1 MTRAFVPAILLAL
14 IPVSHAFAQSP
25 DLSAPA
31 FTVSAADLQS
41 LSATI
46 PVDKQFPAQVLYEEA
61 KYQIAAD
68 GTLTYTH
75 RMVYRVDSDAAV
87 RGWAE
92 VSAQWDPWFEKPAQI
107 HARVLQPD
115 GTFVELDQKTIT
127 DAPIKVEEQDDD
139 TFSSAHVRR
148 APLPG
153 MAIGSII
160 EEQQI
165 TQEKIPYFSAGA
177 LYRFGFRAN
186 IPAARIRMITET
198 PAALP
203 YKDLI
208 HDLPN
213 LSVTRQ
219 QTDGVRRIV
228 YEQTNIEA
236 GHNYDIE
243 LATNQQLRPTVEF
256 ATGTSWASIAKAFS
270 AMSDPQTVTAEA
282 QAILPSPLP
291 TERMAR
297 IRAIVKEL
305 HHQVRYTG
313 VEFGA
318 ARLTPMRPADVI
330 QRHYGDCKDKAT
342 LLVAML
348 RAAGIKANLALL
360 SVGPGPDVASAL
372 PGISLFNHAIVY
384 VPADGPHT
392 QPLWIDAT
400 AETFAVGSLPY
411 EDEGRQALVI
421 SPETTALTRIPE
433 PRPEDSVLIKTR
445 TFKLAELGPSQV
457 EEQSD
462 THGCIDATY
471 RAEFGG
477 PETPKLHENVET
489 YVKNAYLA
497 KNLTRFEH
505 GDATDFEHPFLLTV
519 AADKATRG
527 NSSLVDAVVVI
538 FPNTTI
544 NGLPQWFVTQP
555 PSEGPDQSADAKR
568 ELELERQSRPASFA
582 VRPFIYEQRTRIL
595 VPDGF
600 VVRPLPA
607 DKTTQMGPAT
617 LTETYLSTEPK
628 PGEPGVVEVR
638 FRFNTGVSTI
648 TADQAL
654 ALRTAVLALNKRDY
668 VGIYFDQAGARELTA
683 GHIREA
689 LAIDRKLIAAR
700 PDDAL
705 HHLQLSRAL
714 LDAGIGDEA
723 QAEALRATQL
733 DPKLSAAFA
742 QYGWTLQHNA
752 LGERL
757 GKGFDLHAAI
767 AAYNHAIELDP
778 DDNEP
783 RMDLAILKEFDAR
796 GERYAADADLP
807 GAIAGYKDLIE
818 RNKSKGELAL
828 APYRENLM
836 YALLYARQ
844 YAELDSMIASLPST
858 NSHRQLAITSIT
870 AQHGA
875 PAGITEAERGN
886 VAQTE
891 RNQNLIGAGNLLA
904 NLGFYPEAAAVM
916 TAGMQGATD
925 AAAAARRV
933 ELYKSLKKISLTPL
947 PLTDPAHPVQ
957 IATVGMLAGTLTRQ
971 QAIDMTSKHAYSS
984 QQSLERDVDK
994 ALANVG
1000 FLAKVADRSDMAPSV
1015 MLDLIAGNMTFTSKG
1030 DDEHGYAVVAT
1041 MPGSEPD
1048 HTYVVKED
1056 GAYRAVA
1063 GDKDRPDD
1071 NTPLGIEILYALDH
1085 NKPAE
1090 AKAML
1095 DWRRDLTHKQG
1106 GDDAFGGP
1114 LLPRFWTINSAK
1126 PGADSPAAMRLAAI
1140 SLLAGSMDAKP
1151 YLAEISAARDKAT
1164 GLAQTDLDL
1173 LLAVA
1178 AMYAEQPAV
1187 GMPAA
1192 QRLLDQEPD
1201 SVMALA
1207 LVGQGYSLQHDAKG
1221 WLAMLAPRLARK
1233 PDDRDLLGQQAL
1245 AYELA
1250 SNWTAAQ
1257 ATEQKVLDSGKA
1269 TAADYNG
1276 YAWIGLF
1283 HDDLG
1288 DDISKAAQE
1297 SAQLSKNSGF
1307 AELHTLAC
1315 IYAAQGKTTEARK
1328 VLEEAMYANNQ
1339 VEPNSA
1345 VWYALG
1351 LIYEQ
1356 YGAKSA
1362 AVDAYKKVQA
1372 HENDD
1377 HTYID
1382 PADTYVL
1389 AQTRLAALSK

>member
-1 MTRAFVPAILLAL
+1 MTRAFIPAILLTL
-14 IPVSHAFAQSP
+14 ITSAPQAFAQTP

-31 FTVSAADLQS
+31 FTLSAADLQT
-41 LSATI
+41 LSAAI
-46 PVDKQFPAQVLYEEA
+46 PVDKQFPAQILYEES
-61 KYQIAAD
+61 KYQIAPD
-68 GTLTYTH
+68 GTLTNTH
-75 RMVYRVDSDAAV
+75 RMVYRVDADAAV

-92 VSAQWDPWFEKPAQI
+92 VSAQWDPWYEKPAQI
-107 HARVLQPD
+107 QARVLQPD
-115 GTFVELDQKTIT
+115 GTFVDLDQKTVT
-127 DAPIKVEEQDDD
+127 DAPVKIEDDV
-139 TFSSAHVRR
+139 TFSSAHIRR

-160 EEQQI
+160 EEQEI
-165 TQEKIPYFSAGA
+165 TEEKTPYFSAGG
-177 LYRFGFRAN
+177 LYRFAFRSN
-186 IPAARIRMITET
+186 LPAARTRMITET
-198 PAALP
+198 PASLP

-219 QTDGVRRIV
+219 EADGIRRVI

-236 GHNYDIE
+236 AHSYDIE
-243 LATNQQLRPTVEF
+243 LATNQLTRPSVEF
-256 ATGTSWASIAKAFS
+256 ATGTSWSSVAKAYA
-270 AMSDPQTVTAEA
+270 AMSDPQTITAEA

-291 TERMAR
+291 TDRMAK

-318 ARLTPMRPADVI
+318 ARLTPMRPSEVI
-330 QRHYGDCKDKAT
+330 QRHYGDCKDKAN

-360 SVGPGPDVASAL
+360 DVGPGPDVSTAL
-372 PGISLFNHAIVY
+372 PGISLFDHAIVY

-411 EDEGRQALVI
+411 EDHGRMALIV
-421 SPETTALTRIPE
+421 SPETTALTQIPE
-433 PRPEDSVLIKTR
+433 PKPEDSVLIETR
-445 TFKLAELGPSQV
+445 TFKLAEFGPSQV

-462 THGCIDATY
+462 THGTIDATY

-477 PETPKLHENVET
+477 PETPKVHEGLES

-497 KNLTRFEH
+497 KTLTKFEH
-505 GDATDFEHPFLLTV
+505 GDPSDFEHPFLLTV

-527 NSSLVDAVVVI
+527 NSSLVDAIVVV
-538 FPNTTI
+538 FPNATI
-544 NGLPQWFVTQP
+544 NGLPPWFSTQLP
-555 PSEGPDQSADAKR
+555 AEGPDVSADAKR
-568 ELELERQSRPASFA
+568 ELELERQSRPATFT

-595 VPDGF
+595 IPDGF
-600 VVRPLPA
+600 TVRSLPA
-607 DKTTQMGPAT
+607 NKTTQLGPAT
-617 LTETYLSTEPK
+617 LTETYLTPEPK

-638 FRFNTGVSTI
+638 FRFNSGASTI
-648 TADQAL
+648 SADQAV
-654 ALRTAVLALNKRDY
+654 ALHAAVLDLNKRDY

-689 LAIDRKLIAAR
+689 LAIDRKLIAGR

-705 HHLQLSRAL
+705 HHLQLARAL
-714 LDAGIGDEA
+714 LDAGIGSEA

-742 QYGWTLQHNA
+742 QYAWTLEHNA

-767 AAYNHAIELDP
+767 AAYNRAIELDP

-807 GAIAGYKDLIE
+807 GAIADYKDLIA
-818 RNKSKGELAL
+818 RNKSKGEQIL

-836 YALLYARQ
+836 YAYLFARQ
-844 YAELDSMIASLPST
+844 YAELDTMIASLPST
-858 NSHRQLAITSIT
+858 NSHRQLAIASIT

-875 PAGITEAERGN
+875 PAGIAEAERGN
-886 VAQTE
+886 VAQNE
-891 RNQNLIGAGNLLA
+891 RNQNLLGAGNLLA
-904 NLGFYPEAAAVM
+904 NLGFYPEAADVM
-916 TAGMQGATD
+916 TAGMQGAAD
-925 AAAAARRV
+925 AAQEARRV
-933 ELYKSLKKISLTPL
+933 ELYKSLKKVSLTPL
-947 PLTDPAHPVQ
+947 PPTDPAHPVQ
-957 IATVGMLAGTLTRQ
+957 IGTVGMLAGTLTRQ
-971 QAIDMTSKHAYSS
+971 QAIDMTSKHAYVS

-1000 FLAKVADRSDMAPSV
+1000 FLAKVAERSEMSPSV
-1015 MLDLIAGNMTFTSKG
+1015 MLDLIAGNMTFTTKG

-1056 GAYRAVA
+1056 GAYRIVA

-1071 NTPLGIEILYALDH
+1071 NTPLGIEVLYALDH
-1085 NKPAE
+1085 NKPAQ

-1114 LLPRFWTINSAK
+1114 LLPRFWTINSSK

-1140 SLLAGSMDAKP
+1140 SLIAGSMEAKP

-1164 GLAQTDLDL
+1164 GLAQTDFDL
-1173 LLAVA
+1173 LLALA
-1178 AMYAEQPAV
+1178 AMYAEQPAI
-1187 GMPAA
+1187 GMPPA

-1201 SVMALA
+1201 SVTALS
-1207 LVGQGYSLQHDAKG
+1207 LVGQGYALQHNPAA
-1221 WLAMLAPRLARK
+1221 WQAMLAPRLARK
-1233 PDDRDLLGQQAL
+1233 PDDRDLLVQQAL
-1245 AYELA
+1245 AYQLA
-1250 SNWTAAQ
+1250 GNWTSAQ
-1257 ATEQKVLDSGKA
+1257 ATEQKVLDTGKA

-1283 HDDLG
+1283 HNDLG

-1297 SAQLSKNSGF
+1297 STQLSKNSGF

-1356 YGAKSA
+1356 YGANSA

-1372 HENDD
+1372 HENDN

-1382 PADTYVL
+1382 PADTYNL
-1389 AQTRLAALSK
+1389 AQTRLAALSH

>member
-1 MTRAFVPAILLAL
+1 MTRAFVPAIVLAL
-14 IPVSHAFAQSP
+14 IPLPRTFAQSALP
-25 DLSAPA
+25 VTDAAP
-31 FTVSAADLQS
+31 FTLSAADLQT

-46 PVDKQFPAQVLYEEA
+46 PVDKQFPAQILYEEA

-68 GTLTYTH
+68 GTLTLTH

-92 VSAQWDPWFEKPAQI
+92 VSAQWDPWYEKPAQI

-115 GTFVELDQKTIT
+115 GTFVDLDQKTVT
-127 DAPIKVEEQDDD
+127 DAPVKIEDDV
-139 TFSSAHVRR
+139 TFSSAHIRR

-160 EEQQI
+160 EAQEI
-165 TQEKIPYFSAGA
+165 TEEKTPYFSAGA
-177 LYRFGFRAN
+177 LYRFGFRDN

-198 PAALP
+198 PASLP

-213 LSVTRQ
+213 LSVTREV
-219 QTDGVRRIV
+219 TDGRRRVV
-228 YEQTNIEA
+228 YEQTNIA
-236 GHNYDIE
+236 AAHNYDIE
-243 LATNQQLRPTVEF
+243 LATNQQTRPSVEF
-256 ATGTSWASIAKAFS
+256 ATGASWASAAKAYA

-282 QAILPSPLP
+282 QTILPSPLP
-291 TERMAR
+291 EDRMAK

-318 ARLTPMRPADVI
+318 ARLTPMRPSEVI
-330 QRHYGDCKDKAT
+330 QRHYGDCKDKAN

-360 SVGPGPDVASAL
+360 SVGPGPDVSTAL
-372 PGISLFNHAIVY
+372 PGISLFDHAIVY

-411 EDEGRQALVI
+411 EDEGRHALVI
-421 SPETTALTRIPE
+421 SPDTTALTQIPE
-433 PRPEDSVLIKTR
+433 PRPEDSVLIETR
-445 TFKLAELGPSQV
+445 TFKLAEFGPSQV

-462 THGCIDATY
+462 TRGTIDATY

-477 PETPKLHENVET
+477 PETPKVHEGLET

-497 KNLTRFEH
+497 KNLTKFEH
-505 GDATDFEHPFLLTV
+505 GDASDFEHPFLLTV
-519 AADKATRG
+519 AADKSSRG

-538 FPNTTI
+538 FPNATI
-544 NGLPQWFVTQP
+544 TGLPPWFSSQLP
-555 PSEGPDQSADAKR
+555 AEGPDVSADAKR

-595 VPDGF
+595 VPAGF
-600 VVRPLPA
+600 TPRSLPA
-607 DKTTQMGPAT
+607 NKTTQLGPAT

-638 FRFNTGVSTI
+638 FRFNSGVSTL
-648 TADQAL
+648 TADQAV
-654 ALRTAVLALNKRDY
+654 ALHTAVLDLNKRDY

-705 HHLQLSRAL
+705 HHLQLARAL

-742 QYGWTLQHNA
+742 QYAWTLEHNA
-752 LGERL
+752 LGERF

-767 AAYNHAIELDP
+767 AAYNRAIELDP
-778 DDNEP
+778 DDIEP

-796 GERYAADADLP
+796 GERYAADSDLP
-807 GAIAGYKDLIE
+807 GAIAAYKDLIE
-818 RNKSKGELAL
+818 LNKSKGEQLL

-844 YAELDSMIASLPST
+844 HAELDTMIASLPSS
-858 NSHRQLAITSIT
+858 NSHRQLAIASVT

-875 PAGITEAERGN
+875 AAGIAQADKGN

-891 RNQNLIGAGNLLA
+891 RNQNLLAAGNLIA
-904 NLGFYPEAAAVM
+904 NLGLYPEAADVM
-916 TAGMQGATD
+916 TAGMQGASD
-925 AAAAARRV
+925 AAQEARRV

-947 PLTDPAHPVQ
+947 PPTDPAHPVQ
-957 IATVGMLAGTLTRQ
+957 IATLGIMAGTLTRQ
-971 QAIDMTSKHAYSS
+971 QVIDITSKHAYTS
-984 QQSLERDVDK
+984 QQSLERYAGK
-994 ALANVG
+994 MLANVG
-1000 FLAKVADRSDMAPSV
+1000 FLNKVAARSDMAPSV
-1015 MLDLIAGNMTFTSKG
+1015 MLDLIAGNMTFTAKG
-1030 DDEHGYAVVAT
+1030 DDEHGYAVLAT

-1048 HTYVVKED
+1048 HTFVVKED
-1056 GAYRAVA
+1056 GAYRMVA
-1063 GDKDRPDD
+1063 GDKDIPDD
-1071 NTPLGIEILYALDH
+1071 NAPLGIEVLYALDH
-1085 NKPAE
+1085 NKPAQ

-1114 LLPRFWTINSAK
+1114 LLPRFWTIDSSK

-1140 SLLAGSMDAKP
+1140 SLIAGSMDAKP

-1173 LLAVA
+1173 LLALA
-1178 AMYAEQPAV
+1178 AMFAEQPAI
-1187 GMPAA
+1187 GMPPA

-1201 SVMALA
+1201 SLTALS
-1207 LVGQGYSLQHDAKG
+1207 LVGQGYALQHDPKG
-1221 WLAMLAPRLARK
+1221 WLTMLAPRLARK
-1233 PDDRDLLGQQAL
+1233 PTDHDLLVQQAL
-1245 AYELA
+1245 AYQLA
-1250 SNWTAAQ
+1250 GDWKSAQ

-1269 TAADYNG
+1269 NAADYNG

-1288 DDISKAAQE
+1288 DDITKAAQE
-1297 SAQLSKNSGF
+1297 STQLSKNSGF

-1351 LIYEQ
+1351 LIYEH
-1356 YGAKSA
+1356 YGANSA

-1377 HTYID
+1377 RTYID

>member
-1 MTRAFVPAILLAL
+1 MTRAFIPAIVLAL
-14 IPVSHAFAQSP
+14 IPLPQAFAQSP
-25 DLSAPA
+25 DLAAPA
-31 FTVSAADLQS
+31 FTLSAADLQT

-46 PVDKQFPAQVLYEEA
+46 PVDKQFPAQILYEES
-61 KYQIAAD
+61 KYQIAPD
-68 GTLTYTH
+68 GTLTNTH
-75 RMVYRVDSDAAV
+75 RMVYRVDADAAV

-92 VSAQWDPWFEKPAQI
+92 VSAQWDPWYEKPAQI

-115 GTFVELDQKTIT
+115 GTFVDLDQKTIT
-127 DAPIKVEEQDDD
+127 DAPVKIEDDV
-139 TFSSAHVRR
+139 TFSSAHIRR

-160 EEQQI
+160 EEQEI
-165 TQEKIPYFSAGA
+165 TEEKTPYFSAGA
-177 LYRFGFRAN
+177 LYRFAFRSN
-186 IPAARIRMITET
+186 IPAARTRMITET
-198 PAALP
+198 PASLP

-213 LSVTRQ
+213 LSVTRHE
-219 QTDGVRRIV
+219 TDGVRRVV

-236 GHNYDIE
+236 AHSYDID
-243 LATNQQLRPTVEF
+243 LATNQLTRPSVEF
-256 ATGTSWASIAKAFS
+256 ATGTSWASVAKAYA

-282 QAILPSPLP
+282 QTILPSPLP
-291 TERMAR
+291 TERMAK

-305 HHQVRYTG
+305 HHDVRYTG

-318 ARLTPMRPADVI
+318 ARLTPMRPSEVI
-330 QRHYGDCKDKAT
+330 QRHYGDCKDKAN

-360 SVGPGPDVASAL
+360 DVGPGPDVSTAL
-372 PGISLFNHAIVY
+372 PGISLFDHAIVY

-392 QPLWIDAT
+392 QALWIDAT

-411 EDEGRQALVI
+411 EDEGRQALVV
-421 SPETTALTRIPE
+421 SPDTTALTQIPA
-433 PRPEDSVLIKTR
+433 PKPEDSVLIETR
-445 TFKLAELGPSQV
+445 TFKLAEFGPSQV

-462 THGCIDATY
+462 THGYIDATY

-477 PETPKLHENVET
+477 PETPKVHEGLET

-497 KNLTRFEH
+497 KTLTKYEH
-505 GDATDFEHPFLLTV
+505 GDAADFEHPFLLTV

-527 NSSLVDAVVVI
+527 NSALVDAVVVI
-538 FPNTTI
+538 FPNATI
-544 NGLPQWFVTQP
+544 NGLPTWFSQQP
-555 PSEGPDQSADAKR
+555 PSEGPDQSANAKH
-568 ELELERQSRPASFA
+568 ELELERQSRPASFTI
-582 VRPFIYEQRTRIL
+582 RPFIYEQRTRIL
-595 VPDGF
+595 IPAGF
-600 VVRPLPA
+600 TARPLPA
-607 DKTTQMGPAT
+607 NKTMQLGPAS
-617 LTETYLSTEPK
+617 LTETYLAT
-628 PGEPGVVEVR
+628 EPGVIEVR
-638 FRFNTGVSTI
+638 FRFNSGTSTL
-648 TADQAL
+648 TPDQAI
-654 ALRTAVLALNKRDY
+654 ALRTAVLELNKRDY

-689 LAIDRKLIAAR
+689 LTIDRKLIAAR

-705 HHLQLSRAL
+705 HHLQLARAL

-742 QYGWTLQHNA
+742 QYAWTLEHNA
-752 LGERL
+752 LGERF
-757 GKGFDLHAAI
+757 GKGFDLHASI
-767 AAYNHAIELDP
+767 AAYNRAIELDP
-778 DDNEP
+778 DDSEP

-807 GAIAGYKDLIE
+807 GAIAGYQDLIE
-818 RNKSKGELAL
+818 RNKNKGEATL

-844 YAELDSMIASLPST
+844 YAELDTMIASLPST
-858 NSHRQLAITSIT
+858 NSHRQLAIASIT

-875 PAGITEAERGN
+875 PAGIAEAERGN
-886 VAQTE
+886 VAQNE
-891 RNQNLIGAGNLLA
+891 RNQNLLGAGNLLA
-904 NLGFYPEAAAVM
+904 NLGFYREAADVM
-916 TAGMQGATD
+916 TAGMQGAAD
-925 AAAAARRV
+925 AAQDARRI
-933 ELYKSLKKISLTPL
+933 ELYKSLKKVSLAPL
-947 PLTDPAHPVQ
+947 PPTDPAHPVQ
-957 IATVGMLAGTLTRQ
+957 VATIGLMAGTLTHQ
-971 QAIDMTSKHAYSS
+971 QLIDMTSKHAYTS
-984 QQSLERDVDK
+984 QQSLESYADK
-994 ALANVG
+994 MLASVG
-1000 FLAKVADRSDMAPSV
+1000 FLNKVAARSDMTPSV
-1015 MLDLIAGNMTFTSKG
+1015 MLDLIAGNMTFTAKG
-1030 DDEHGYAVVAT
+1030 DEEHGYAVLAT

-1048 HTYVVKED
+1048 HTFVVKED
-1056 GAYRAVA
+1056 GAYRMVA

-1071 NTPLGIEILYALDH
+1071 NAPLGIEILYALDH
-1085 NKPAE
+1085 NKPAQ

-1114 LLPRFWTINSAK
+1114 LLPRFWTIDSAK
-1126 PGADSPAAMRLAAI
+1126 PGADSPASMRLAAF
-1140 SLLAGSMDAKP
+1140 SLIAGSMDAKP

-1173 LLAVA
+1173 LLALA
-1178 AMYAEQPAV
+1178 AMYAEQPAI

-1201 SVMALA
+1201 SLTALS
-1207 LVGQGYSLQHDAKG
+1207 LVGQGYALQHDAKG
-1221 WLAMLAPRLARK
+1221 WLTMLAPRLARK
-1233 PDDRDLLGQQAL
+1233 PGDRDLLVQQAL
-1245 AYELA
+1245 AYQLA
-1250 SNWTAAQ
+1250 GDWKSAQ

-1288 DDISKAAQE
+1288 DDITKAAQE
-1297 SAQLSKNSGF
+1297 STQLSKNSGF

-1356 YGAKSA
+1356 YGAKTA
-1362 AVDAYKKVQA
+1362 AQDAYKNVQA
-1372 HENDD
+1372 HENDNR
-1377 HTYID
+1377 TYID
-1382 PADTYVL
+1382 PTDTYVL

>member
-1 MTRAFVPAILLAL
+1 MTRALLPALAL
-14 IPVSHAFAQSP
+14 ASLSALPAFAQTP
-25 DLSAPA
+25 DLSTAP
-31 FTVSAADLQS
+31 FTLSAADLKTI
-41 LSATI
+41 SASI
-46 PVDKQFPAQVLYEEA
+46 PVSKEFPAQILYEES

-68 GTLTYTH
+68 GTLTATH
-75 RMVYRVDSDAAV
+75 RMVYRVDTDAAV

-92 VSAQWDPWFEKPAQI
+92 VSAQWDPWYEKPAQI

-127 DAPIKVEEQDDD
+127 DAPVKAEDDV
-139 TFSSAHVRR
+139 TFSSAHIRR

-160 EEQQI
+160 EEQEI
-165 TQEKIPYFSAGA
+165 SQETTPYFSAGA
-177 LYRFGFRAN
+177 LYRVSFRDN
-186 IPAARIRMITET
+186 MPAARIRMITET
-198 PAALP
+198 PTSLP

-213 LSVTRQ
+213 LSVTREE
-219 QTDGVRRIV
+219 TNGLRRVV
-228 YEQTNIEA
+228 YEQTNINA
-236 GHNYDIE
+236 AHSYDID
-243 LATNQQLRPTVEF
+243 LATNQATRPSVEF
-256 ATGTSWASIAKAFS
+256 ATGTSWASIAKAYA
-270 AMSDPQTVTAEA
+270 AMSDPQTLTAEA
-282 QAILPSPLP
+282 QTILPNPLP
-291 TERMAR
+291 ADRMAK

-305 HHQVRYTG
+305 HHDVRYTG

-318 ARLTPMRPADVI
+318 ARLTPMSPSEVI
-330 QRHYGDCKDKAT
+330 QRHYGDCKDKAN

-360 SVGPGPDVASAL
+360 DVGPGPDVSPTL
-372 PGISLFNHAIVY
+372 PGISLFDHAIVY
-384 VPADGPHT
+384 VPADGHNP
-392 QPLWIDAT
+392 PLWIDAT
-400 AETFAVGSLPY
+400 ADTFAVGSLPY

-421 SPETTALTRIPE
+421 SPTTTALTTIPA
-433 PRPEDSVLIKTR
+433 PKPEDSVLIETR
-445 TFKLAELGPSQV
+445 TFKLAEYGPSQV

-462 THGCIDATY
+462 THGTIDATY

-477 PETPKLHENVET
+477 PETPRVHENLET

-497 KNLTRFEH
+497 KTLTKYQH
-505 GDATDFEHPFLLTV
+505 GDAADFEHPFLLTV

-538 FPNTTI
+538 FPNATL
-544 NGLPQWFVTQP
+544 NGLPQWFSTQP
-555 PSEGPDQSADAKR
+555 PAEGPDVSADVKH
-568 ELELERQSRPASFA
+568 ELELERQSRPASFT
-582 VRPFIYEQRTRIL
+582 VRPYTYEQRTRIL
-595 VPDGF
+595 IPDGF

-607 DKTTQMGPAT
+607 NKTTQLGPAT
-617 LTETYLSTEPK
+617 LTETYLNT
-628 PGEPGVVEVR
+628 EPGVVEAR
-638 FRFNTGVSTI
+638 FRFSTGVSTL

-654 ALRTAVLALNKRDY
+654 AMRTAVLELNKRDY

-689 LAIDRKLIAAR
+689 LTIDRQLIATH

-705 HHLQLSRAL
+705 HHLQLARAL
-714 LDAGIGDEA
+714 LDAGIGSEA

-742 QYGWTLQHNA
+742 QYGWTLEHNA
-752 LGERL
+752 LGERF
-757 GKGFDLHAAI
+757 GKGFDLPAAI
-767 AAYNHAIELDP
+767 AAYNRAIELDP
-778 DDNEP
+778 DDNDP
-783 RMDLAILKEFDAR
+783 RFDLAILKEFDAR
-796 GERYAADADLP
+796 GERYAADSDLP
-807 GAIAGYKDLIE
+807 GAIQGYKDLID
-818 RNKSKGELAL
+818 RNKSKGEAAL
-828 APYRENLM
+828 APYRENMM
-836 YALLYARQ
+836 YAMLYARQ
-844 YAELDSMIASLPST
+844 YTELDAMIASLPST
-858 NSHRQLAITSIT
+858 NSHRQLSIASVT

-875 PAGITEAERGN
+875 PAGIAEADQGN

-904 NLGFYPEAAAVM
+904 NLGLYTQAADVT
-916 TAGMQGATD
+916 TAGMAGATD
-925 AAAAARRV
+925 AAADARRV
-933 ELYKSLKKISLTPL
+933 ELYKSVKKVSLTPL
-947 PLTDPAHPVQ
+947 PLTDPARPVQ
-957 IATVGMLAGTLTRQ
+957 IATIGLMSGTLTTQQLTEMVSRNAYTSPQSLQDWVNKMLAG
-971 QAIDMTSKHAYSS
+971 
-984 QQSLERDVDK
+984 E
-994 ALANVG
+994 G
-1000 FLAKVADRSDMAPSV
+1000 FLNKVADRSGMTPSV

-1030 DDEHGYAVVAT
+1030 DDQHGYAVIAT

-1048 HTYVVKED
+1048 HTWVVKED
-1056 GAYRAVA
+1056 GAYRMVA
-1063 GDKDRPDD
+1063 GDKYRPDD
-1071 NTPLGIEILYALDH
+1071 NMPLAIEILYALDH
-1085 NKPAE
+1085 NNPAA

-1095 DWRRDLTHKQG
+1095 DWKRDLTHKEG

-1114 LLPRFWTINSAK
+1114 LLPRFWTIDSMK
-1126 PGADSPAAMRLAAI
+1126 PGADSPAAMRLAAF
-1140 SLLAGSMDAKP
+1140 SLLAGSMEAKP
-1151 YLAEISAARDKAT
+1151 YLDEISAARDKAN

-1173 LLAVA
+1173 LLAVSA
-1178 AMYAEQPAV
+1178 IYAEQPAI

-1201 SVMALA
+1201 SVTALS
-1207 LVGQGYSLQHDAKG
+1207 LTGQGYALQHNAAG

-1233 PDDRDLLGQQAL
+1233 PDDHDLLVQQTL
-1245 AYELA
+1245 AYQLA
-1250 SNWTAAQ
+1250 GDWKSAQ

-1288 DDISKAAQE
+1288 DDITKAAQE
-1297 SAQLSKNSGF
+1297 SAQLSRNSGF

-1328 VLEEAMYANNQ
+1328 VLEEAMYAGNQ
-1339 VEPNSA
+1339 VAPNSA

-1362 AVDAYKKVQA
+1362 ALDAYKKVQA
-1372 HENDD
+1372 HENDN

-1382 PADTYVL
+1382 PADTYIL